1 MLGRWTFFLLGPFG
15 LFSGA
20 KLAVSF
26 RGPSILA
33 TKLLLFILGLLRP
46 SSRRK
51 HVKRATWPG
60 VMENVRGCSPNATPH
75 PRNKA
80 LLRDCEPLVSLKKAL
95 LGPYFLGDPLR
106 FPWWCGIQLLVKSI
120 SHRSVFFWDS
130 MGSMSIWLFS
140 KSTGNIQK
148 SRDCLGKKTIQ
159 VENWTTIMVFV
170 GMSFEHGF
178 FQLIIFAASH
188 WKRNLL
194 SKERPFSRHL
204 EGSTIITF
212 RDKGSKQ
219 CQRWTFH
226 PFHQAL
232 KPKNKSTTRY
242 PPWN

>member
-95 LGPYFLGDPLR
+95 LGPYFLGGPLR
-106 FPWWCGIQLLVKSI
+106 FPWWCGIQLLIKSI
-120 SHRSVFFWDS
+120 SHRSDFFLRFDGIDVNLTLLKINWKHPEVKRLSWQENDSSRKLNHHHVFCRNEFRTW
-130 MGSMSIWLFS
+130 IFP
-140 KSTGNIQK
+140 
-148 SRDCLGKKTIQ
+148 
-159 VENWTTIMVFV
+159 
-170 GMSFEHGF
+170 
-178 FQLIIFAASH
+178 IIFAASH